1 MRFTRIGETNMASKG
16 ILGMFVDKEV
26 NLILDLGDLTIA
38 NGQGV
43 IKASGTLYQNDP
55 DRIDEYTM
63 FVEGWDA
70 SITFNV
76 NKAQALLKFDKHG
89 EPEDI
94 TITILPLEEF

>member
-1 MRFTRIGETNMASKG
+1 MANTKG

-26 NLILDLGDLTIA
+26 NLILDLGDPLIA

-43 IKASGTLYQNDP
+43 IKATGTLYQHDP
-55 DRIDEYTM
+55 DRIDEYSM
-63 FVEGWDA
+63 FVTGWDA
-70 SITFNV
+70 HITFNV
-76 NKAQALLKFDKHG
+76 NKAQALLKFDRYG